1 MYPVVGDV
9 AEEETQRKEG
19 LIGER
24 LRGSGQTP
32 QCGEILN
39 LSNLDLYLS
48 NFVGQF
54 QKYFVLHIL
63 HRAYGGS
70 KW

>member
-54 QKYFVLHIL
+54 
-63 HRAYGGS
+63 
-70 KW
+70 